1 MFYRT
6 RISQH
11 SGLDAAQYHPITAG
25 EYVPYLSREKKE
37 GSAK

>member
-1 MFYRT
+1 MCYRT

-11 SGLDAAQYHPITAG
+11 SGSDAVQYHPITAG
-25 EYVPYLSREKKE
+25 EDVPYLSPEKKE